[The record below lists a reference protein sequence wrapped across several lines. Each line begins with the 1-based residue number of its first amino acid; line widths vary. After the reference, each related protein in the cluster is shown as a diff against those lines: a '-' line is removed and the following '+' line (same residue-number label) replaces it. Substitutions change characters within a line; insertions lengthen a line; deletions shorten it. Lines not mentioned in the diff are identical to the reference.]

1 MKLRRKDD
9 GVDELQN
16 LLLQVAF
23 AIMMVFIIAYF
34 MFRSDSTREAQEQVI
49 ELQRQKLTAALD
61 AVERAYDERYGL
73 AVLSSK
79 GEDGAIVYAA
89 GACIENGELTEN
101 PHARNAFCDGAAN
114 AGLDYAET
122 LELRRAWSG
131 KVFEAAELSETE
143 LTADVREWF
152 GPELDGRIDGVRRR
166 VRDLQLRCAALLQN
180 YWAANPGK
188 IDDPALARRLD
199 EFQKADEETRLL
211 LAADVADALRR
222 HCLEYLSAQA
232 GAPMLR

>member
-1 MKLRRKDD
+1 MKRRERHD
-9 GVDELQN
+9 GIDELQN

-34 MFRSDSTREAQEQVI
+34 MFRSESTREAQEQIV

-61 AVERAYDERYGL
+61 AVERSYDERYGL

-79 GEDGAIVYAA
+79 GADGAVVYAA
-89 GACIENGELTEN
+89 EACIEDGELTEN
-101 PHARNAFCDGAAN
+101 RHARSAFCDGAAN
-114 AGLDYAET
+114 AGLDYSDT
-122 LELRRAWSG
+122 LELRRAWSARTLE
-131 KVFEAAELSETE
+131 EAGLSDAE
-143 LTADVREWF
+143 LTAGTREWF
-152 GPELDGRIDGVRRR
+152 GAELDGRIDGERRR

-180 YWAANPGK
+180 HWAANTWK

-199 EFQKADEETRLL
+199 EFQKADGETRLL
-211 LAADVADALRR
+211 LAADVAEALRR
-222 HCLEYLSAQA
+222 FCLDYLSAQA